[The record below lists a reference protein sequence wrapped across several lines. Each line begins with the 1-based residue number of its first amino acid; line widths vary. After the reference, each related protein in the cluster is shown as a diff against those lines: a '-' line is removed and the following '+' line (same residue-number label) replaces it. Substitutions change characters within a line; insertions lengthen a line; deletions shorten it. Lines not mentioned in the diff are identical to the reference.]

1 MTFETLPSRN
11 RVLGVTGTDR
21 SSGFTLLNNQRFLGA
36 GASQTLAAI
45 TGLTVQPYSTALPA
59 TGGAN
64 PTVTSGGVTV
74 TLSGDQTGTTTTDGS
89 GNFSFAGLAAG
100 GSYLITPTLA
110 GYNFDPINR
119 SYSNLLADVTNADF
133 IAYPGNSPRVVK
145 AASQNVLP
153 GDPAIV
159 PITIDSLGDEN
170 SLGFSVTYDPAVL
183 SSPVISLGADCAD
196 CSVIQNISSGQI
208 GVIVS
213 KPSLPTPLTF
223 AAGTRQ
229 VIVITFSTT
238 GTPPAY
244 PGSSLTFGDTPV
256 TREVSNA
263 NADPLFATYSGGAV
277 TFTVGYESDVAPRF
291 GGSNTGVISVAD
303 YTQTGRFAA
312 GLDTVNPLFNELQR
326 ADSAPRSTRGN
337 GSISVSDYTQAG
349 RYAAGLDPAT
359 TVGGAAFL
367 FRTGGADGKIFNPNA
382 SLLPRI
388 ISASDESTSP
398 GQQVT
403 VSILVAAEGDENGFG
418 FTVTYD
424 GTKLGNP
431 LVLTGTD
438 LPSAVPFVN
447 TATPG
452 RVGIITSA
460 GFGATIPA
468 GTREIARIRFDVSPT
483 AGTGPTSITFAGFPP
498 VENEVSDVFANVLP
512 TMYTEGTVTILEP
525 TAASTS
531 VGGIVTTADGIAVNR
546 ARVTMTDGTGA
557 SRTVVSN
564 AFGLYRFDDVPVGGT
579 YVISVRAKGRNFA
592 PVAVTVA
599 EEVTGLRIVA
609 DP

>member
-1 MTFETLPSRN
+1 M
-11 RVLGVTGTDR
+11 
-21 SSGFTLLNNQRFLGA
+21 
-36 GASQTLAAI
+36 
-45 TGLTVQPYSTALPA
+45 
-59 TGGAN
+59 
-64 PTVTSGGVTV
+64 
-74 TLSGDQTGTTTTDGS
+74 
-89 GNFSFAGLAAG
+89 
-100 GSYLITPTLA
+100 
-110 GYNFDPINR
+110 
-119 SYSNLLADVTNADF
+119 
-133 IAYPGNSPRVVK
+133 
-145 AASQNVLP
+145 
-153 GDPAIV
+153 
-159 PITIDSLGDEN
+159 
-170 SLGFSVTYDPAVL
+170 
-183 SSPVISLGADCAD
+183 
-196 CSVIQNISSGQI
+196 
-208 GVIVS
+208 
-213 KPSLPTPLTF
+213 LTF
-223 AAGTRQ
+223 DTA
-229 VIVITFSTT
+229 SPSPYT
-238 GTPPAY
+238 G
-244 PGSSLTFGDTPV
+244 SLITFGDTPISLQA
-256 TREVSNA
+256 TNI
-263 NADPLFATYSGGAV
+263 NGDNLLATYSGGAV
-277 TFTVGYESDVAPRF
+277 TFAVGYEASVSNRPYGHSDGIIRV
-291 GGSNTGVISVAD
+291 SD
-303 YTQTGRFAA
+303 YTQTGRFAI
-312 GLDTVNPLFNELQR
+312 GLDQVNPLYNEHQR
-326 ADSAPRSTRGN
+326 ADSAPRATRGD
-337 GSISVSDYTQAG
+337 GRISTADYVQAG
-349 RYAAGLDPAT
+349 RYAAGLDAPLSA
-359 TVGGAAFL
+359 GGTAFPSL
-367 FRTGGADGKIFNPNA
+367 FSSEVLTKNTWVEKFV
-382 SLLPRI
+382 LLPRI